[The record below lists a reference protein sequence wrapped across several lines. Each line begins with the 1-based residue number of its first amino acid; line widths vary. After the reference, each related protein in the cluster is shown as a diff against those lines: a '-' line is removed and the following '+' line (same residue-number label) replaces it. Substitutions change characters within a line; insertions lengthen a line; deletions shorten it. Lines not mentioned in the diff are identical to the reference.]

1 MLRSIFIS
9 FFWGIIIINLC
20 VFLILNLEF
29 KNKKLIAFL
38 GCIVSLM
45 MIISICFFPFPIQDD
60 LLEEMIQNE
69 EGLKNNFVPFRT
81 IFTIVR
87 KSMEYNLY
95 GNIVYQII
103 GNIILFLPLG
113 FCLYFFIDERKRIL
127 RSVVCI
133 IFTSFSVE
141 ALQGLFGIMMSINY
155 RAVDIDDF
163 ILNVFGGG
171 LGVILAS
178 YVYDCKDRLLVLIKR
193 R

>member
-60 LLEEMIQNE
+60 LLEEMIQNKQ
-69 EGLKNNFVPFRT
+69 GLKNNFVPFRT

-113 FCLYFFIDERKRIL
+113 FCLYFFIDKKKRIL

-155 RAVDIDDF
+155 RAVDVDDF

-171 LGVILAS
+171 LGIILAS